1 MLEGILAIS
10 GEPGLYK
17 MVSQTKNGIIV
28 ESIET
33 KKRIPAYATNKIS
46 SLEDIAIFTEV
57 DEVPLKDVFKSI
69 KANNKVSEL
78 IADKIDNKA
87 IKSCFREVL
96 PEYDEDRVYVS
107 DMKKVFKWYNILD
120 ANDLLKEEDLK
131 EEAKE
136 KESTEE

>member
-17 MVSQTKNGIIV
+17 MVSQTKTGIIV

-57 DEVPLKDVFKSI
+57 EEVPLKEVFKSI
-69 KANNKVSEL
+69 KTNTKVSEL
-78 IADKIDNKA
+78 IANKMDNNL
-87 IKSCFREVL
+87 IKSCFKEIL
-96 PEYDEDRVYVS
+96 PEYDEDRVYIS

-120 ANDLLKEEDLK
+120 NNDLLKEDTPKEDHQ
-131 EEAKE
+131 
-136 KESTEE
+136 STEE